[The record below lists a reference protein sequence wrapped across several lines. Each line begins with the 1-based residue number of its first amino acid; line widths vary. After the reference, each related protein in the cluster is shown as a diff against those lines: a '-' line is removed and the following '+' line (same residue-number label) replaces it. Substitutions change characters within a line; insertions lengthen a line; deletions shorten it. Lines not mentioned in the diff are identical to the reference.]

1 MGFDPRHWS
10 GGRPEQR
17 VTSNVEALLAENDAL
32 RREVL
37 RLTRELD
44 RLQRQQ
50 RQRFRTEASSH
61 RPWSEPSAQAQPRIS
76 RQQVQ
81 DWGQS
86 LAQQPGWTALRQRG
100 FEALID
106 QINRSSFPAKLTL
119 EQRLDRLVP
128 GLGTDL
134 MAAVGAKPNKQTTA
148 VLAAFALFGVRA
160 SEWLDEDPRRVV
172 EQLRQRQDPSS
183 SKRQGS
189 RTRTD
194 QRRTDRVDF
203 EHPRD
208 PRRAALGVLGLNADA
223 SLTEIKQAHRR
234 LVKQHHPDLGGS
246 AEAFRRVNEAYQS
259 LVQ

>member
-32 RREVL
+32 RREVS
-37 RLTRELD
+37 RLNRELE

-50 RQRFRTEASSH
+50 RQRFRTEHSSYQ
-61 RPWSEPSAQAQPRIS
+61 PWSEPSAQSPPRIS
-76 RQQVQ
+76 CQYVQ
-81 DWGQS
+81 AWGQA

-100 FEALID
+100 LESLLD
-106 QINRSSFPAKLTL
+106 QINRSSFPAQLTL

-134 MAAVGAKPNKQTTA
+134 IAAVGDTPNNQTTA

-172 EQLRQRQDPSS
+172 EQLRQRQDQSG
-183 SKRQGS
+183 SKRQGR

-194 QRRTDRVDF
+194 QRQTDRQDYGYA
-203 EHPRD
+203 RD
-208 PRRAALGVLGLNADA
+208 PRSAALKVLGLDANA
-223 SLTEIKQAHRR
+223 SLAEIKQAHRK

-246 AEAFRRVNEAYQS
+246 AEAFRRVNEAYQA

>member
-10 GGRPEQR
+10 GGRSEQR

-37 RLTRELD
+37 RLNREVD

-50 RQRFRTEASSH
+50 RQRFRTETTTH
-61 RPWSEPSAQAQPRIS
+61 RSWSEPSAQAPPRIS
-76 RQQVQ
+76 SQQVLA
-81 DWGQS
+81 WGQS

-100 FEALID
+100 LESLLD
-106 QINRSSFPAKLTL
+106 LLNRSSFPSKLTL

-134 MAAVGAKPNKQTTA
+134 LAAVGSKPNKQTTA

-172 EQLRQRQDPSS
+172 EQLRQRQDQAS
-183 SKRQGS
+183 SKRQGR
-189 RTRTD
+189 RTRSD

-203 EHPRD
+203 DHPHD
-208 PRRAALGVLGLNADA
+208 PRIAALTVLGLDANA
-223 SLTEIKQAHRR
+223 SLTEIKKAHRK

-246 AEAFRRVNEAYQS
+246 AEAFRRINEAYQS

>member
-32 RREVL
+32 RREL
-37 RLTRELD
+37 SRLNRELE

-50 RQRFRTEASSH
+50 RQRIRTEPRSH
-61 RPWSEPSAQAQPRIS
+61 RPWNEPSAQAPPRIS
-76 RQQVQ
+76 SQQVRV
-81 DWGQS
+81 WGQA
-86 LAQQPGWTALRQRG
+86 LAQQPGWTALRQSRL
-100 FEALID
+100 EVLID
-106 QINRSSFPAKLTL
+106 QLNRSSFPAHLTL
-119 EQRLDRLVP
+119 DQRLDRLVS

-134 MAAVGAKPNKQTTA
+134 IAAVGAKPNKQTTA

-172 EQLRQRQDPSS
+172 EQLRQRQDRSGS
-183 SKRQGS
+183 RRQGR

-194 QRRTDRVDF
+194 QRQTDRQD
-203 EHPRD
+203 EGDARD
-208 PRRAALGVLGLNADA
+208 PRSAALRVLGLDANA
-223 SLTEIKQAHRR
+223 SLAEIKQAHRK

-246 AEAFRRVNEAYQS
+246 AEEFRRVNEAYQS

>member
-1 MGFDPRHWS
+1 M
-10 GGRPEQR
+10 
-17 VTSNVEALLAENDAL
+17 
-32 RREVL
+32 
-37 RLTRELD
+37 
-44 RLQRQQ
+44 
-50 RQRFRTEASSH
+50 
-61 RPWSEPSAQAQPRIS
+61 
-76 RQQVQ
+76 Q

-183 SKRQGS
+183 SKRGS
-189 RTRTD
+189 RT
-194 QRRTDRVDF
+194 
-203 EHPRD
+203 P
-208 PRRAALGVLGLNADA
+208 N
-223 SLTEIKQAHRR
+223 
-234 LVKQHHPDLGGS
+234 GS
-246 AEAFRRVNEAYQS
+246 TANRSRG
-259 LVQ
+259 

>member
-1 MGFDPRHWS
+1 MGFDPRQWS

-37 RLTRELD
+37 RLNRELE
-44 RLQRQQ
+44 RLQRQ
-50 RQRFRTEASSH
+50 RIRTQPRSH
-61 RPWSEPSAQAQPRIS
+61 RPWSEPSAQAPPRIS
-76 RQQVQ
+76 SQQVRA
-81 DWGQS
+81 WGQA

-100 FEALID
+100 LELLIE
-106 QINRSSFPAKLTL
+106 QLNRSGFPAHLTL
-119 EQRLDRLVP
+119 EQRLDRLVR

-134 MAAVGAKPNKQTTA
+134 MAAVGAKSNKQTTA

-160 SEWLDEDPRRVV
+160 SEWLDEDPQRVV
-172 EQLRQRQDPSS
+172 EQLRQRQDQSGS
-183 SKRQGS
+183 RRQGR

-194 QRRTDRVDF
+194 QRQTDRQDDG
-203 EHPRD
+203 HARD
-208 PRRAALGVLGLNADA
+208 PRRAALRVLGLEANA
-223 SLTEIKQAHRR
+223 SLAEIKQAHRK

>member
-10 GGRPEQR
+10 GGRPEKR
-17 VTSNVEALLAENDAL
+17 VTSNFEALLAENDAL
-32 RREVL
+32 RREVS
-37 RLTRELD
+37 RLNRELE

-50 RQRFRTEASSH
+50 RQRFRTEHSSY
-61 RPWSEPSAQAQPRIS
+61 RPWSEPSAQSPPRIS
-76 RQQVQ
+76 RQDVQ
-81 DWGQS
+81 AWGQS
-86 LAQQPGWTALRQRG
+86 LAQQPGWTALRQLG
-100 FEALID
+100 LESLLD
-106 QINRSSFPAKLTL
+106 QINRSSFPAQLTL

-134 MAAVGAKPNKQTTA
+134 IAAVGDKPNKQTKA
-148 VLAAFALFGVRA
+148 VLTAFALFGVRA

-172 EQLRQRQDPSS
+172 EQLRQRQDQSG
-183 SKRQGS
+183 SKRQGR

-194 QRRTDRVDF
+194 QRQTDRHDYGYV
-203 EHPRD
+203 RD
-208 PRRAALGVLGLNADA
+208 PRSEALKVLGLDANA
-223 SLTEIKQAHRR
+223 SLADIKQAHRK

>member
-37 RLTRELD
+37 RLNRELE
-44 RLQRQQ
+44 RLR
-50 RQRFRTEASSH
+50 RQRIRTEPRPH
-61 RPWSEPSAQAQPRIS
+61 RPWSEPSAQASPRIS
-76 RQQVQ
+76 SQQVQ
-81 DWGQS
+81 AWGQA

-100 FEALID
+100 LELLIE
-106 QINRSSFPAKLTL
+106 QLNRSGFPAHLTL
-119 EQRLDRLVP
+119 EQRLDRLVR

-160 SEWLDEDPRRVV
+160 SEWLDEDPQRVV
-172 EQLRQRQDPSS
+172 EQLRQRQEQSGS
-183 SKRQGS
+183 RRQGR

-194 QRRTDRVDF
+194 QRQTDRP
-203 EHPRD
+203 ENGHAHD
-208 PRRAALGVLGLNADA
+208 PRRAALKVLGLDANA
-223 SLTEIKQAHRR
+223 SLAEIKQAHRK

>member
-50 RQRFRTEASSH
+50 RQRFRTEPSTH
-61 RPWSEPSAQAQPRIS
+61 RRWSEPSAQAPPRIS
-76 RQQVQ
+76 RLQVQ
-81 DWGQS
+81 AWGQS

-100 FEALID
+100 LEALID
-106 QINRSSFPAKLTL
+106 QINRSSFPARLTL

-134 MAAVGAKPNKQTTA
+134 MAAVGATPNKQTTA

-172 EQLRQRQDPSS
+172 EQLRQRRDPSS

-208 PRRAALGVLGLNADA
+208 PRMAALKVLGLDANA
-223 SLTEIKQAHRR
+223 SLTEIKQAHRT

>member
-1 MGFDPRHWS
+1 MGFDPRQWS

-37 RLTRELD
+37 RLNRELE

-50 RQRFRTEASSH
+50 RQRIRTEPRSH
-61 RPWSEPSAQAQPRIS
+61 RPWSEPSAQAPPRIS
-76 RQQVQ
+76 SQQVRA
-81 DWGQS
+81 WGQA

-100 FEALID
+100 LELLTE
-106 QINRSSFPAKLTL
+106 QLNRGFPAHLTL
-119 EQRLDRLVP
+119 EQRLDRLVR

-160 SEWLDEDPRRVV
+160 SEWLDEDPQRVV
-172 EQLRQRQDPSS
+172 EQLRQRQDQSGS
-183 SKRQGS
+183 RRQGR

-194 QRRTDRVDF
+194 QRQTDRQDDG
-203 EHPRD
+203 HARD
-208 PRRAALGVLGLNADA
+208 PRRAALRVLGLEANA
-223 SLTEIKQAHRR
+223 SLAEIKQAHRK

>member
-10 GGRPEQR
+10 GGRPDQR

-37 RLTRELD
+37 RLNRELD

-50 RQRFRTEASSH
+50 RQRIRTEPRPH
-61 RPWSEPSAQAQPRIS
+61 RPWSEPSAQAPPRIS

-81 DWGQS
+81 AWGQA

-100 FEALID
+100 LESMID
-106 QINRSSFPAKLTL
+106 QLNRSSFPARLTL

-134 MAAVGAKPNKQTTA
+134 MVAVGAKPNKQTTA

-160 SEWLDEDPRRVV
+160 SEWLVEDPRRVV
-172 EQLRQRQDPSS
+172 EQLRQRQDQAS
-183 SKRQGS
+183 SKRQGR

-194 QRRTDRVDF
+194 QRETDRQDNGEV
-203 EHPRD
+203 RD
-208 PRRAALGVLGLNADA
+208 PRTAALRVLGLDA
-223 SLTEIKQAHRR
+223 SATLTEIKQAHRR

>member
-17 VTSNVEALLAENDAL
+17 VTSNLEALLSENDAL

-37 RLTRELD
+37 RLNRELE

-50 RQRFRTEASSH
+50 RQRFGNEPASH
-61 RPWSEPSAQAQPRIS
+61 RSWREPSAQAPPRIS
-76 RQQVQ
+76 SQQVQ
-81 DWGQS
+81 GWGKS
-86 LAQQPGWTALRQRG
+86 LAQQPGWSALRQSGLETLMDR
-100 FEALID
+100 L
-106 QINRSSFPAKLTL
+106 NRSGFPSHLSL

-134 MAAVGAKPNKQTTA
+134 RAAVGPKLSKQTAA
-148 VLAAFALFGVRA
+148 VLAAFALYGVRA

-172 EQLRQRQDPSS
+172 EQLRQRQEQ
-183 SKRQGS
+183 SKTNRQGR

-194 QRRTDRVDF
+194 QRHTDRADSGD
-203 EHPRD
+203 PRD
-208 PRRAALGVLGLNADA
+208 PRMAALRVLGLDANA
-223 SLTEIKQAHRR
+223 SLAEIKQAHRK

-246 AEAFRRVNEAYQS
+246 AESFRRVNEAYQS
-259 LVQ
+259 LVS

>member
-32 RREVL
+32 RREL
-37 RLTRELD
+37 SRLNRELE

-50 RQRFRTEASSH
+50 RQRIRTEPRSH
-61 RPWSEPSAQAQPRIS
+61 RPWNEPSAQAPPRIS
-76 RQQVQ
+76 SQQVRV
-81 DWGQS
+81 WGQA
-86 LAQQPGWTALRQRG
+86 LAHQPGWTALRQSRL
-100 FEALID
+100 EVLID
-106 QINRSSFPAKLTL
+106 QLNRSSFPAHLTL
-119 EQRLDRLVP
+119 EQRLDRLVS

-134 MAAVGAKPNKQTTA
+134 IAAVGAKPNKQTTA

-172 EQLRQRQDPSS
+172 EQLRQRQERSGS
-183 SKRQGS
+183 RRQGR

-194 QRRTDRVDF
+194 QRHTDRQDDGDA
-203 EHPRD
+203 RD
-208 PRRAALGVLGLNADA
+208 PRRAALRVLGLDANA
-223 SLTEIKQAHRR
+223 SLAEIKQAHRK

>member
-1 MGFDPRHWS
+1 MI
-10 GGRPEQR
+10 EQ
-17 VTSNVEALLAENDAL
+17 L
-32 RREVL
+32 
-37 RLTRELD
+37 
-44 RLQRQQ
+44 
-50 RQRFRTEASSH
+50 
-61 RPWSEPSAQAQPRIS
+61 
-76 RQQVQ
+76 
-81 DWGQS
+81 
-86 LAQQPGWTALRQRG
+86 
-100 FEALID
+100 
-106 QINRSSFPAKLTL
+106 NRSGFPAHLTL
-119 EQRLDRLVP
+119 EQRLDRLVR

-134 MAAVGAKPNKQTTA
+134 MAAVGATPNKQTTA

-172 EQLRQRQDPSS
+172 EQLRQRRDPSS

-208 PRRAALGVLGLNADA
+208 PRRAALRVLGLNADA

>member
-37 RLTRELD
+37 RLNRELD

-50 RQRFRTEASSH
+50 RQRFRTETTSH
-61 RPWSEPSAQAQPRIS
+61 RSWSEPSAQAPPRIS
-76 RQQVQ
+76 SHQVQ
-81 DWGQS
+81 AWGQS
-86 LAQQPGWTALRQRG
+86 LGQQPGWSALRQRG
-100 FEALID
+100 LESLID
-106 QINRSSFPAKLTL
+106 QLNRSSFPSHLTL

-134 MAAVGAKPNKQTTA
+134 RVAVGSKASKQTSA
-148 VLAAFALFGVRA
+148 VLAAFAMFGVRA

-172 EQLRQRQDPSS
+172 EQLRQQQEQFS
-183 SKRQGS
+183 SKRQGR
-189 RTRTD
+189 RTRSD

-203 EHPRD
+203 GHPSD
-208 PRRAALGVLGLNADA
+208 PRLAALDVLGLDANA
-223 SLTEIKQAHRR
+223 SLTEIKQAHRK
-234 LVKQHHPDLGGS
+234 LVKKHHPDLGGS
-246 AEAFRRVNEAYQS
+246 AEAFRNVNEAYQS

>member
-10 GGRPEQR
+10 GARAEQR

-32 RREVL
+32 RREVR
-37 RLTRELD
+37 RLSRELE

-50 RQRFRTEASSH
+50 RQRFRTETTSH
-61 RPWSEPSAQAQPRIS
+61 RSWSEPSAQAPPRIS
-76 RQQVQ
+76 SQQVRG
-81 DWGQS
+81 WGQS
-86 LAQQPGWTALRQRG
+86 LAQQPGWSALRQRG
-100 FEALID
+100 LESLID
-106 QINRSSFPAKLTL
+106 QLNRSSFPSQLTL

-134 MAAVGAKPNKQTTA
+134 LAALGSKASKQTAA

-172 EQLRQRQDPSS
+172 EQLRQRQERSS
-183 SKRQGS
+183 SNRQGR
-189 RTRTD
+189 RTRSD

-203 EHPRD
+203 GHPRD
-208 PRRAALGVLGLNADA
+208 PRLAALDVLGLDANA
-223 SLTEIKQAHRR
+223 SLTEIKQAHRK
-234 LVKQHHPDLGGS
+234 LVKKHHPDLGGS
-246 AEAFRRVNEAYQS
+246 AEAFRNVNEAYQS